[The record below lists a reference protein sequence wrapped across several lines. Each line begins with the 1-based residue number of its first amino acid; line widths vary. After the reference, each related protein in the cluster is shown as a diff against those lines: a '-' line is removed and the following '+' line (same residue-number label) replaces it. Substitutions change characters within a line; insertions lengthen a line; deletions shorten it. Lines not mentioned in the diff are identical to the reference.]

1 MDDGS
6 PQRYTVID
14 HNIALDV
21 KISQAASEA
30 PTVSPE
36 VARED
41 EERRVLARGK
51 MNQHDTLLGMKQ
63 PN

>member
-1 MDDGS
+1 LETADG
-6 PQRYTVID
+6 PTRQ
-14 HNIALDV
+14 
-21 KISQAASEA
+21 ASEA
-30 PTVSPE
+30 ATVSPE

-51 MNQHDTLLGMKQ
+51 MSQNDTLLGMKQ